1 MRSSKMESCNDP
13 SPQVGIGWYQ
23 PKSLRISALR
33 HPAGNILP
41 PDLSIPY
48 LSLCGV
54 WLERLGF
61 KTDHPVFVEVA
72 PGRVTLTLD
81 ETPVPLPY
89 RYRYRK
95 HDPKKERSR
104 KGRSEQ

>member
-1 MRSSKMESCNDP
+1 MRSSKMDSCNDA
-13 SPQVGIGWYQ
+13 SQQVGIGWYQ

-41 PDLSIPY
+41 PGLSIPY

-54 WLERLGF
+54 WMERLGF
-61 KTDHPVFVEVA
+61 KTGHRVFVEVT

-89 RYRYRK
+89 RYRK
-95 HDPKKERSR
+95 HEPKKERSR
-104 KGRSEQ
+104 KERSEQ

>member
-1 MRSSKMESCNDP
+1 MQRS
-13 SPQVGIGWYQ
+13 Q
-23 PKSLRISALR
+23 
-33 HPAGNILP
+33 PAGWHRLVSAQEPTHFRPAAPCRQHLP